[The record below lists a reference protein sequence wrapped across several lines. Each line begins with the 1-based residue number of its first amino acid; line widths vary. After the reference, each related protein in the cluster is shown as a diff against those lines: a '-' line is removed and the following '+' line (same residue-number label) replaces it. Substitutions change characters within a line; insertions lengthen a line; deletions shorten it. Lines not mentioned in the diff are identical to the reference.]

1 MARKVLA
8 QLLLLIHSA
17 GQPLTGLKGVCQR
30 KTLPSASRGRYT
42 AESHKGSRILSAKL
56 SRGVRFSSSVFAI
69 RAMEENNFS
78 AKRQTSLKGSRSSET
93 SLKGS
98 RFRSATLSRG
108 VCLSCWRCRGNSSR
122 RKRRKTQAAET
133 SLKGRRFLSA
143 KLSRGVCLV

>member
-42 AESHKGSRILSAKL
+42 AEYHKGSRILSAKL

-98 RFRSATLSRG
+98 RFRSAS
-108 VCLSCWRCRGNSSR
+108 WRCRGNSSR
-122 RKRRKTQAAET
+122 RKRRKTQASET
-133 SLKGRRFLSA
+133 SLKGSRFLSA